1 MKYIL
6 FLLIIVLISCAG
18 PKDPNDLGLV
28 ERLPKGEYV
37 IWNYGSRH
45 IVKCQNSE
53 GKFYYLNDANFDQ
66 NNGIAG
72 YDAQQYHE
80 KTKITIK

>member
-1 MKYIL
+1 MKKLI
-6 FLLIIVLISCAG
+6 FLLLIFIIGCGS
-18 PKDPNDLGLV
+18 PKDPNNLGLV

-45 IVKCQNSE
+45 IVKCENNQ
-53 GKFYYLNDANFDQ
+53 GKFYYLNDAHFSQ
-66 NNGIAG
+66 NGING
-72 YDAQQYHE
+72 YDAHQYRE